1 MTRLSPNAESA
12 LDTLR
17 EKHIAYT
24 IAKATIENQLKQE
37 LANRLATIRHD
48 RDMALRLASEAGV
61 PKTQLGKAIGT
72 TNYRTVQEIM
82 ALTEGV
88 VGSVDVGET
97 RVDVERS
104 LEPGIFLV
112 SVSALGE
119 QKVSGKVLTYVDDD
133 GSLIYNEGD
142 AFVIPQLYRA
152 NLADNVIAKILE
164 LEKD

>member
-82 ALTEGV
+82 AATEGV
-88 VGSVDVGET
+88 VGSVETGET
-97 RVDVERS
+97 KIDVRTCATR
-104 LEPGIFLV
+104 GHWYV
-112 SVSALGE
+112 SVSNLGE
-119 QKVSGKVLTYVDDD
+119 QRVSGVVVLEVQDGNLVYV
-133 GSLIYNEGD
+133 EED

-152 NLADNVIAKILE
+152 GLTITVLR
-164 LEKD
+164 

>member
-24 IAKATIENQLKQE
+24 IAKATIESQLKQE
-37 LANRLATIRHD
+37 LTNRLATIRHD

-82 ALTEGV
+82 AATEGV
-88 VGSVDVGET
+88 IGSVDVSET
-97 RVDVERS
+97 KINVRTCATR
-104 LEPGIFLV
+104 GHWYV
-112 SVSALGE
+112 SVSNLGE
-119 QKVSGKVLTYVDDD
+119 QRVSGAVVVEVQDGNLVYV
-133 GSLIYNEGD
+133 EED

-152 NLADNVIAKILE
+152 GLADVVLSKIGE
-164 LEKD
+164 LG

>member
-82 ALTEGV
+82 AATEGV

-97 RVDVERS
+97 RIDVQRS
-104 LEPGIFLV
+104 TIEGQYSV
-112 SVSALGE
+112 SVGNLGD
-119 QKVSGKVLTYVDDD
+119 QRVSGEVLVKLED
-133 GSLIYNEGD
+133 GNLVYLDGD

-152 NLADNVIAKILE
+152 GMADQVIGRIDE
-164 LEKD
+164 

>member
-1 MTRLSPNAESA
+1 MTKLSPNAETA
-12 LDTLR
+12 LDMLR

-24 IAKATIENQLKQE
+24 IAKATIESQLKQE
-37 LANRLATIRHD
+37 LASRLSTIRHD

-88 VGSVDVGET
+88 VASVDAGDA

-104 LEPGIFLV
+104 MEHGIYLV
-112 SVSALGE
+112 SVSAVGD
-119 QKVSGKVLTYVDDD
+119 QRISGKVLTYVDEE
-133 GSLIYNEGD
+133 GNLAYSEGD

-152 NLADNVIAKILE
+152 GLADGVIDRINQFG
-164 LEKD
+164 DN

>member
-1 MTRLSPNAESA
+1 MTRLTPNAESA

-37 LANRLATIRHD
+37 LASRLATIRHD

-82 ALTEGV
+82 AATEGV

-97 RVDVERS
+97 RIDVQRS
-104 LEPGIFLV
+104 TIEGQYSV
-112 SVSALGE
+112 SVSNLGD
-119 QKVSGKVLTYVDDD
+119 QRVSGEVLVKLDEGNLAYLD
-133 GSLIYNEGD
+133 GD

-152 NLADNVIAKILE
+152 GMANQVIGRIDE
-164 LEKD
+164 

>member
-82 ALTEGV
+82 AATEGV
-88 VGSVDVGET
+88 VGSIEVGEA
-97 RVDVERS
+97 RVEVRRGAIEDEWWVSIANLGEQRLS
-104 LEPGIFLV
+104 GEVLV
-112 SVSALGE
+112 SV
-119 QKVSGKVLTYVDDD
+119 D
-133 GSLIYNEGD
+133 GDSNLVFIDGD
-142 AFVIPQLYRA
+142 AFVIPQVYRA
-152 NLADNVIAKILE
+152 GYADVVLSKIGE
-164 LEKD
+164 LG